1 MPRFTHRFALILAAG
16 LAGGLVTGPIMAATT
31 VAPDPVSGV
40 TPAPGSGD
48 VTDTAGAYLA
58 ARQAISVH
66 DFTEAARWFAVAL
79 RADPQNPD
87 LLEGAVTTRLALGD
101 IDGAAKLA
109 QALAATGAKTQIG
122 AMTLL
127 AQNAAEGDFAA
138 ILKAQADGATIGKLM
153 DGLITAW
160 AQVGTGKVSDATAS
174 FDKIIATPGMET
186 FGLYHKA
193 LALAQTGD
201 YEGAEKLLSDPK
213 AAALNGLRR
222 GVLAQVEILSQIER
236 GPDAVALIDKVYGPE
251 PDVGLTELRRR
262 VAAGEPIAFDVARTP
277 QEGMA
282 EAFFTLATVLA
293 DQADDT
299 FTLVNARIAVALRPD
314 HAEALLMSAR
324 VLDKLKQYDLAVM
337 AYAKVPEADAAYNA
351 ATVGQAGS
359 LISEGRVDDAVVLLK
374 ALAEKFPK
382 DSGVLMAYGDVLRR
396 QDHCYTAIGVYGQAV
411 TLLTNPEAGDWPLFY
426 RRGGCEYATGD
437 WTAAEADYK
446 AALALS
452 PNEPRLL
459 NELGYGYVDRG
470 EHLDEALAMIQ
481 KAVSLAPD
489 QGYIIDSLAWAYFRL
504 GRYQD
509 AVAPMEKA
517 SLLMPVDAVVTDH
530 LGDVYWMAGRKR
542 EAQYQWHR
550 ALSFKPEPED
560 ATRIQRKLDVG
571 LDQVMQDEKAASGNG
586 G

>member
-1 MPRFTHRFALILAAG
+1 MPRLTHSFALILAVGLLGGLSIGPA
-16 LAGGLVTGPIMAATT
+16 LAGTT
-31 VAPDPVSGV
+31 A
-40 TPAPGSGD
+40 TPAPATNPAAAD
-48 VTDTAGAYLA
+48 LPDTAGAYLA
-58 ARQAISVH
+58 ARQATTVH
-66 DFTEAARWFAVAL
+66 DFAEAARWFDVAL
-79 RADPQNPD
+79 QVDPQNSQ

-101 IDGAAKLA
+101 VAAAAKLA
-109 QALAATGAKTQIG
+109 RQLSATGSKSQIA

-127 AQNAAEGDFAA
+127 AENAGRGDFGA
-138 ILKAQADGATIGKLM
+138 ILKDQADGATIGALM
-153 DGLITAW
+153 DGLVTAW
-160 AQVGTGKVSDATAS
+160 AEVGTGKMSDATAA
-174 FDKIIATPGMET
+174 FDKIIATPGMEA

-213 AAALNGLRR
+213 AAAINGLRR

-236 GPDAVALIDKVYGPE
+236 GPDAVALIDKVYGPNLDE
-251 PDVGLTELRRR
+251 GLTALRAKA
-262 VAAGEPIAFDVARTP
+262 AAGQPIPFDVARTP
-277 QEGMA
+277 QDGMA

-299 FTLVNARIAVALRPD
+299 FTLLNTRIAVALRPD
-314 HAEALLMSAR
+314 HVEAQLMTAR
-324 VLDKLKQYDLAVM
+324 VLDKLKQYDLAV
-337 AYAKVPEADAAYNA
+337 ASYARVPEGDAAYVA
-351 ATVGQAGS
+351 AVVGQANASMAMGK
-359 LISEGRVDDAVVLLK
+359 LDDAVALLK
-374 ALAEKFPK
+374 TLAAHKPK
-382 DSGVLMAYGDVLRR
+382 DSGVLMAYGDALRR
-396 QDHCYTAIGVYGQAV
+396 QDHCDLAIGVYGQAIALI
-411 TLLTNPEAGDWPLFY
+411 TKPEAGDWPAYF
-426 RRGGCEYATGD
+426 RRGGCEYAQGD
-437 WTAAEADYK
+437 WTSAEVDYK
-446 AALALS
+446 AALALA

-504 GRYQD
+504 GRYGD
-509 AVAPMEKA
+509 AVEPQEKA

-550 ALSFKPEPED
+550 ALSFKPEAKD

-571 LDQVMQDEKAASGNG
+571 LDQVLHDEKAASGNG